1 MPKSNASKT
10 GDVGRQKPKIV
21 INDVDCD
28 RLGRLALDA
37 MDRVPEIAETLLK
50 ELERA
55 TVLPPGKLKND
66 VVQMGSAVRYRTD
79 DGAER
84 SVTLVYPAEADI
96 EQGKISILT
105 PIGAALIGLS
115 VGQAIDWTAL
125 DERTH
130 VLTILSVEQ
139 GPEQSL

>member
-1 MPKSNASKT
+1 MHNSNVPPK
-10 GDVGRQKPKIV
+10 PHI
-21 INDVDCD
+21 ILNDVDCD
-28 RLGRLALDA
+28 RLGRLALEA
-37 MDRVPEIAETLLK
+37 SDRIPDVAETLLA

-55 TVLPPGKLKND
+55 TVLAPDKLPDD
-66 VVQMGSAVRYRTD
+66 VVRMGSTVTYKTD
-79 DGAER
+79 DGTER

-96 EQGKISILT
+96 AQGKVSVLT

-125 DERTH
+125 DERSH

-139 GPEQSL
+139 SPDL